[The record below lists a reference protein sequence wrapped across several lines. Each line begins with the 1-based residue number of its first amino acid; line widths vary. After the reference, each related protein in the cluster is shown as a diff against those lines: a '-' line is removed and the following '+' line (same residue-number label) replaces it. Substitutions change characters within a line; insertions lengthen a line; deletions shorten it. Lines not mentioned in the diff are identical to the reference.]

1 MARPARSPTAVNVE
15 KVSVSLRTD
24 ELRWVKARAKLL
36 RKSVS
41 SVLSDAVALQQQLE
55 ARRDVLTWLREKNP
69 PPTAAEL
76 RAIEREWKG

>member
-1 MARPARSPTAVNVE
+1 MAKTARIPATVNVE

-41 SVLSDAVALQQQLE
+41 SILSDAVALQQQLE
-55 ARRDVLTWLREKNP
+55 ARRDVLLWLREKNP

-76 RAIEREWKG
+76 RAIEREWKD